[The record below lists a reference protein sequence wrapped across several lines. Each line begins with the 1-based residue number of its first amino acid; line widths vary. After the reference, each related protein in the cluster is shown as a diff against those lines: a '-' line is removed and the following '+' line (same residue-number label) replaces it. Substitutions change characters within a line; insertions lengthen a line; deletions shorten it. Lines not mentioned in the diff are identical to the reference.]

1 MPRVF
6 ANEDGNLDVKP
17 IITSRTKTH
26 KDLDL
31 TFTAKESK
39 DVYKK
44 TEASSIKQGI
54 KNLLMTNEGEKPFN
68 FSFGGNLN
76 SFLFENLDDLDEDEL
91 TDIISTAISNHEPRA
106 LFINTKASIMP
117 DYNTLNISVK
127 FQVLNTLEFDE
138 INLQLTRLR

>member
-1 MPRVF
+1 MSRVF
-6 ANEDGNLDVKP
+6 ANEDGNLDVTP

-44 TEASSIKQGI
+44 TEASAIKQGI

-91 TDIISTAISNHEPRA
+91 TDIISTAISNYEPRA

-117 DYNTLNISVK
+117 DNNTLNISVK